1 MIPTCVRMVLILSGD
16 MRENAGENTT
26 ENGFNSVVAVFRVQ
40 LQWGECDPA
49 GIIFYPTYFHWF
61 DAATWN
67 MFAEAGYHAKRLR
80 AEHLA
85 MPLVA
90 ASCEFKHPAEQ
101 QDRAEVRSRILRWG
115 GKSFVVGHDV
125 VREDGTLL
133 AKGSETRVWGRYES
147 GPGSSMKGQTISEEL
162 KALFRASPAA

>member
-1 MIPTCVRMVLILSGD
+1 MAED
-16 MRENAGENTT
+16 
-26 ENGFNSVVAVFRVQ
+26 GFKSLVTVFPVQ

-49 GIIFYPTYFHWF
+49 GIIFYPTYFRWF

-67 MFAEAGYHAKRLR
+67 MFAEAGYHAKRMR

-90 ASCEFKHPAEQ
+90 ADCQFKHPAEQ

-115 GKSFVVGHDV
+115 GKSFTLGHDV

-133 AKGSETRVWGRYES
+133 AQGTETRVWGRYTN
-147 GPGSSMKGQTISEEL
+147 GPGSPLKGMAIGEDL
-162 KALFRASPAA
+162 KALFQAR

>member
-1 MIPTCVRMVLILSGD
+1 MKQNAA
-16 MRENAGENTT
+16 ENE
-26 ENGFNSVVAVFRVQ
+26 FKSVVAVFAVQ

-49 GIIFYPTYFHWF
+49 GIIFYPTYFRWF

-67 MFAEAGYHAKRLR
+67 MFAQAGYYAKRMR

-90 ASCEFKHPAEQ
+90 ADCQFLHPAEQ

-115 GKSFVVGHDV
+115 VKSFVVAHDV
-125 VREDGTLL
+125 VREDGVVL
-133 AKGSETRVWGRYES
+133 AQGTETRVWGRYLE
-147 GPGSSMKGQTISEEL
+147 GPGSPLKGEPIGAEL
-162 KALFRASPAA
+162 KALFVKR